1 MNLPTESC
9 YYFGS
14 FIDGQEVKSDDR
26 ATLEVRSPYDN
37 RLVGKICCATKE
49 DAEQAITVA
58 QRVFHET
65 MKKMPAYRR
74 SDILRKTADLLESRT
89 EQFANLLVLETGKPI
104 REARVEVDR
113 AVQVLRFASE
123 GAKRIHGE
131 EIQLDSARGG
141 ENQLGLTRRNPI
153 GVVVAIT
160 PFNFPLNLVLHKVA
174 PAIAAGNA
182 VVLKPAEKTPL
193 SPVFLYKLL
202 LEAGLPAG
210 ALNIVMGPG
219 QDLADPL
226 VTDPRVKRVTFT
238 GSGFVGWKLKELAG
252 HKNVTLELGS
262 NAPNIVFADADLDAA
277 AGALVRGAVVTSG
290 QACISVQRV
299 YVQRPVYEALLD
311 KLVDGVK
318 ALRVGDPLD
327 EATDVGPMITEA
339 AAARAEEWIQEAVRQ
354 GAIVRAGGKRQGT
367 LLEPTVLTDV
377 TPEMKVVCQEIFAPV
392 FSVIPFDD
400 EEEAV
405 AQANDSE
412 LGLHAGVF
420 TKDINRALRVADA
433 LETGGVWINEASI
446 RRYDHIPYGG
456 VKQSG
461 IGKEGVAYA
470 IEEMTELKF
479 IGIKLS

>member
-1 MNLPTESC
+1 MVSQTERF
-9 YYFGS
+9 YFGS
-14 FIDGQEVKSDDR
+14 FIDGQEVKSEER
-26 ATLEVRSPYDN
+26 AVLEVRNPYN
-37 RLVGKICCATKE
+37 NQLIGKISCATKE
-49 DAEQAITVA
+49 DIEQAITVS
-58 QRVFHET
+58 QRVFQET

-89 EQFANLLVLETGKPI
+89 ESFANLLVLETGKPI

-123 GAKRIHGE
+123 GAKQIHGE
-131 EIQLDSARGG
+131 EIQLDSAHGG
-141 ENQLGLTRRNPI
+141 ENQFGFTRRYPI

-174 PAIAAGNA
+174 PAIAAGNTI
-182 VVLKPAEKTPL
+182 VLKPAEKTPL
-193 SPVFLYKLL
+193 SPVMLYQLFM
-202 LEAGLPAG
+202 EAGLPAG

-219 QDLADPL
+219 QDLAEPL
-226 VTDPRVKRVTFT
+226 VKDPRVKRVTFT
-238 GSGFVGWKLKELAG
+238 GSGQVGWKLKELAG

-262 NAPNIVFADADLDAA
+262 NAPNLVFEDADLDAA
-277 AGALVRGAVVTSG
+277 ATALVRGGVVTSG
-290 QACISVQRV
+290 QACISVQRI
-299 YVQRPVYEALLD
+299 YVQRSVYPALLD

-318 ALRVGDPLD
+318 ALRVGNPLD

-339 AAARAEEWIQEAVRQ
+339 AAARAEEWIREAAEQ
-354 GAIVRAGGKRQGT
+354 GATVLTGGKRSGA
-367 LLEPTVLTDV
+367 LLEPAVLTNV
-377 TPEMKVVCQEIFAPV
+377 SHEMKVVCQEIFAPV
-392 FSVIPFDD
+392 FSVIPFD
-400 EEEAV
+400 EEAEAI
-405 AQANDSE
+405 AQANASD

-420 TKDINRALRVADA
+420 TKDISRALRVAEA
-433 LETGGVWINEASI
+433 LETGGVWINDASI

-479 IGIKLS
+479 IGIKL